1 VQLSLAKRC
10 VTCWP
15 VVQECQVIVGVA
27 VKVSVRLKCWV
38 FVTCVAQLIRIWRY
52 SVSGYD
58 IYALLELFKDRCM
71 WNRHTI
77 FIERFCS
84 TVSTLFCAC
93 AVMVRVLSDTPS
105 DMKEVDV
112 MWCDD
117 MQLLAHNMQVITSSV
132 TPLAQCRKSVPANS
146 SCKCKILWWCQFSG
160 VLCHRQDFV
169 RDEAQNDIK
178 NNTCI

>member
-1 VQLSLAKRC
+1 ML
-10 VTCWP
+10 
-15 VVQECQVIVGVA
+15 
-27 VKVSVRLKCWV
+27 V

-146 SCKCKILWWCQFSG
+146 FLSAKYCGGHSG

-178 NNTCI
+178 IIHVYKMTWNACRKTIVSQPFLLPM